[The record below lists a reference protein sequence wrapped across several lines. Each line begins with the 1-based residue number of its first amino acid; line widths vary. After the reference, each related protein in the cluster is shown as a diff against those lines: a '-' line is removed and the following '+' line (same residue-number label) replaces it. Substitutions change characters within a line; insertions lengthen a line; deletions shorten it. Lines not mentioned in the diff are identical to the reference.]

1 MHIHALLAIH
11 LYNAAIHAAISITTA
26 LAPIYWSIAYI
37 SWYCHTLASNSIKPP
52 HY

>member
-26 LAPIYWSIAYI
+26 YMLLVAITPRYKDITNITSIQG
-37 SWYCHTLASNSIKPP
+37 NSA
-52 HY
+52 